1 MVTLN
6 TMFKLGVNKACNTSC
21 LVQPII
27 SPMHIQMERL
37 YQAAREL
44 RNVTTQAE
52 LSRALNQS
60 QQTVNNW
67 ERRGISKA
75 GMIAAQAEIG
85 CSATWLATGE
95 GSMVP
100 SALAARSSAVE
111 ALRLVP
117 GAKPVHETGLDDP
130 RMTQIMK
137 VRLKVQAGV
146 TGFQTEPDHY
156 EGETLGVPTVWLQR
170 EGLRAESLISIP
182 VRGDSMEPS
191 LYDGDSI
198 VVNTADKNIVSGS
211 VYVVNYEGEAIVKR
225 MLRDAGQWWLVSD
238 NADQRKYHRQLCKG
252 AECIVV
258 GKVIRKE
265 STHI

>member
-1 MVTLN
+1 
-6 TMFKLGVNKACNTSC
+6 
-21 LVQPII
+21 
-27 SPMHIQMERL
+27 MERL
-37 YQAAREL
+37 YQAAKEL
-44 RNVTTQAE
+44 QGLTTQAE
-52 LSRALNQS
+52 ISRALNQS

-67 ERRGISKA
+67 ESRGISKA
-75 GMIAAQAEIG
+75 GMIAAQAVIG
-85 CSATWLATGE
+85 CSATWLSTGE
-95 GSMVP
+95 GAMVP
-100 SALAARSSAVE
+100 TAPVAPSSAAD
-111 ALRLVP
+111 ALHLVP
-117 GAKPVHETGLDDP
+117 GAKPVHMSGRSDP
-130 RMTQIMK
+130 TMTQIMK
-137 VRLKVQAGV
+137 VKLKVQAGV
-146 TGFQTEPDHY
+146 TGFQTEPEHY
-156 EGETLGVPTVWLQR
+156 EGETLGVPTAWVLR
-170 EGLRAESLISIP
+170 EGLRPESLISIL

-198 VVNTADKNIVSGS
+198 VVNTADKNIVSGF